1 MHYLSIIYPN
11 TYYQVMY
18 FNFMKTA
25 LYFYIGV
32 WVAKKLT
39 LLEWDNDSP
48 YIDKL
53 LKFLNMW
60 FFASLIGYLLLKWGN
75 V

>member
-18 FNFMKTA
+18 FNFMKIA

-39 LLEWDNDSP
+39 LLEGDNDSP

>member
-18 FNFMKTA
+18 FNFMKMA

-39 LLEWDNDSP
+39 LLEGDNDSP

-53 LKFLNMW
+53 LKILDYW
-60 FFASLIGYLLLKWGN
+60 FYASLVGYLLLKWGN

>member
-1 MHYLSIIYPN
+1 MYYLSIIYPN

-18 FNFMKTA
+18 FNFMKMA

-39 LLEWDNDSP
+39 LLEGDNDSP

-60 FFASLIGYLLLKWGN
+60 FFASLIGYLLPKWGN

>member
-39 LLEWDNDSP
+39 LLEGDNDSP

>member
-18 FNFMKTA
+18 FNFMKMA

-39 LLEWDNDSP
+39 LLEGDNDSP

>member
-11 TYYQVMY
+11 THYQVMY
-18 FNFMKTA
+18 FNFMKMA

-39 LLEWDNDSP
+39 LLEGDNDSP

-53 LKFLNMW
+53 LKFLNIW